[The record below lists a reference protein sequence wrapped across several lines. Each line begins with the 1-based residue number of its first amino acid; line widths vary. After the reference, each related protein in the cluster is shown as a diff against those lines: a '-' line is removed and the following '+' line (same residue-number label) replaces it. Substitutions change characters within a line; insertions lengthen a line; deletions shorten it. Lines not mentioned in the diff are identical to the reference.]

1 MSISSDRDDLQQA
14 SVYTNND
21 LPGTPASR
29 ERATLD
35 ALAAHQES
43 LKDLANAK
51 RASEEAARSSS
62 SSLMRTNTASNASIT
77 MSQGKA
83 SIVSGHPH
91 RATAT
96 SSPRPGMVTV
106 NGMTTTIEAAKAAG
120 LISQDYQPGFNAG
133 VAAAPQFNQQQPQA
147 QQQQQP
153 QSNDDN
159 TIKAT
164 AEQAKA
170 INASTAAI
178 EQANEAIGNF
188 AVSSL
193 LEDAVVSGDIP
204 TTPPR
209 GVSAGQVSAVVAGFE
224 AQANAVLSETG
235 ASVSLLNDML
245 NESELRAARLATYR
259 GNDRELRD
267 LGNKA
272 MDRLAKLPNDPALF
286 KAMTADWHDVQIT
299 RGKDGDT
306 LVRAPGW
313 PSAMSWSAA
322 VKQRLINPG

>member
-1 MSISSDRDDLQQA
+1 MSISSDRDDLEQA
-14 SVYTNND
+14 SVFTNNYIQ
-21 LPGTPASR
+21 GTPASR

-35 ALAAHQES
+35 ALAAHQQS
-43 LKDLANAK
+43 LKDLAVAK
-51 RASEEAARSSS
+51 RASEEAARDSS

-83 SIVSGHPH
+83 SIVSCSPH

-133 VAAAPQFNQQQPQA
+133 VAAAPQSNQQQPQV
-147 QQQQQP
+147 QPQQP
-153 QSNDDN
+153 KSSDDN

-164 AEQAKA
+164 VEQAKA

-178 EQANEAIGNF
+178 DQANEAIGNF

-209 GVSAGQVSAVVAGFE
+209 GVSAEQVSAVVAGFE

-245 NESELRAARLATYR
+245 NKSELRAARLATYR

-272 MDRLAKLPNDPALF
+272 MDRLTKLPNDPALF
-286 KAMTADWHDVQIT
+286 KAMTADWHDIQIT

-313 PSAMSWSAA
+313 PKAMSWSAA
-322 VKQRLINPG
+322 VKQRLITPG